1 MYNAV
6 KYYSDKEAASMAQT
20 KYNDK
25 LNASKV
31 VQPKVNISS
40 VGTKAV
46 LPAYE
51 YDKLIKTIP
60 VGLVVTADKMRMFLA
75 AKFKAMECC
84 PLTTNS
90 ALMLVANA
98 SEERNGVNPTPYW
111 RVLKSDGG
119 LNDKYPGGD
128 AAQKARLE
136 AEGHAVVGEP
146 GSYYLNDIYGK
157 YFTFRM

>member
-1 MYNAV
+1 
-6 KYYSDKEAASMAQT
+6 MAT

-25 LNASKV
+25 LNDSKS
-31 VQPKVNISS
+31 VQPKVTISN

-51 YDKLIKTIP
+51 YDRLIKTIP
-60 VGLVVTADKMRMFLA
+60 AGLVVTAEKIRMFLA

-84 PLTTNS
+84 ALTTNT

-128 AAQKARLE
+128 AAQKAKLE
-136 AEGHAVVGEP
+136 SEGLAVAGEP
-146 GSYYLNDIYGK
+146 GKYYLKDIYGK
-157 YFTFRM
+157 YYTFRM